1 MLREC
6 LSDEPGGRL
15 VGRRAPIRASS
26 SGVKDGMLSRPIV
39 GNRTRANVLCQRP
52 LVVQGLRLALHPMSL
67 LLTVLVRCPLNEN
80 CAM

>member
-39 GNRTRANVLCQRP
+39 GNRTRANVLCQ
-52 LVVQGLRLALHPMSL
+52 
-67 LLTVLVRCPLNEN
+67 
-80 CAM
+80 